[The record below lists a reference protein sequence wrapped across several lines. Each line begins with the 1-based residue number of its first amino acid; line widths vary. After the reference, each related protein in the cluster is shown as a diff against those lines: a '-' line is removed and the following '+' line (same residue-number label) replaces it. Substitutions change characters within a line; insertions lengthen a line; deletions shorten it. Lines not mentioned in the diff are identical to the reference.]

1 MNTAEDLRAFLFES
15 LRGVKSGA
23 IDKDQAKSIVEISQ
37 VIVNSAKVEVEASR
51 HGVHRS
57 ESGFLAHSDDGVIGR
72 TMHKIK

>member
-15 LRGVKSGA
+15 LRGVKNGS

-51 HGVHRS
+51 HGVHHA
-57 ESGFLAHSDDGVIGR
+57 ESGFLAQGNDGVVGR
-72 TMHKIK
+72 TTHRIR